1 MRSGSRGLFLL
12 SLGLAAGLHGAALAY
27 AIGWHRPD
35 TVAPN
40 AQEVVTVEIV
50 DAALIE
56 DQTAPEPPTDKLPS
70 AAAESTPTSE
80 APTDEAPDRVPAV
93 DQAAMQEVQ
102 VASAEPMLGEHPR
115 ETVVEARAASA
126 EAEPAASVPTRAA
139 EPVKADEPALVSPVL
154 TAPMEAADVVMPAPA
169 DESAR
174 AMLAPSAETATAAV
188 QPPVAEDGMPEET
201 RSAAL
206 APSSALHKTRR
217 TFGPLRIVMLVARP
231 LGAEALTA
239 TEPEPDLKSE
249 VKRKRLETP
258 DDRADD
264 NSVKPAAKKAKSNP
278 TKPEKSVKKQ
288 ESNANRLAALPVE
301 DDGKGTDSI
310 QTAKAKPAAK
320 DRRKG
325 TKGKGRSDAETSG
338 EGGIGSYGG
347 VVRAR
352 VDRNKPRGM
361 NGRGTVIV
369 TIGVSPSG
377 GLRFARLSRSSGNA
391 ALDRAAMAA
400 VQRSAPFPDP
410 PAGASPGQLVFHIP
424 IAYR

>member
-35 TVAPN
+35 TVAPD

-70 AAAESTPTSE
+70 AAAESTATSE
-80 APTDEAPDRVPAV
+80 APTDEAPDRTPAI
-93 DQAAMQEVQ
+93 DQAAMQEFQ
-102 VASAEPMLGEHPR
+102 VASAAPLLGEHPR

-126 EAEPAASVPTRAA
+126 LAEPAASVPTSAA
-139 EPVKADEPALVSPVL
+139 KPVKADEPAL
-154 TAPMEAADVVMPAPA
+154 
-169 DESAR
+169 
-174 AMLAPSAETATAAV
+174 AMLAPSAETATVAV
-188 QPPVAEDGMPEET
+188 RPPVAEDGMPEET

-206 APSSALHKTRR
+206 APSSARDKTRK
-217 TFGPLRIVMLVARP
+217 TFGPLRIVMLAARP

-239 TEPEPDLKSE
+239 TEPEPDLKSK
-249 VKRKRLETP
+249 VKRKRLETL

-264 NSVKPAAKKAKSNP
+264 ASEKPAAKKAKSNP
-278 TKPEKSVKKQ
+278 TKAEKSVKKQ
-288 ESNANRLAALPVE
+288 ESIAKRLAALPVE
-301 DDGKGTDSI
+301 DDGTSTDSI
-310 QTAKAKPAAK
+310 QTAKAKPAAQ

-352 VDRNKPRGM
+352 VARNKPRGM
-361 NGRGTVIV
+361 TGRGTVIV